1 VVFILVLILVLV
13 LVLVFILVV
22 ILVLVLVLIL
32 VVVVVL
38 VFILVLTLVVVVLV
52 LLVVLVLVVLE
63 FLSFVIRNPG
73 KIRIQGGGYSGNL
86 ARGELADVHNNNL
99 SRSTMTTSHMM
110 RLPLE
115 KITSVGII
123 IMISS
128 LKLRSRSHS

>member
-1 VVFILVLILVLV
+1 VLVLVFVLVLV
-13 LVLVFILVV
+13 LVLVLVV
-22 ILVLVLVLIL
+22 L
-32 VVVVVL
+32 
-38 VFILVLTLVVVVLV
+38 
-52 LLVVLVLVVLE
+52 VLVLVVLE
-63 FLSFVIRNPG
+63 FLSFVIRNRVE
-73 KIRIQGGGYSGNL
+73 IRIQGGGYSGNL
-86 ARGELADVHNNNL
+86 ARGELVDVHNNNL

>member
-1 VVFILVLILVLV
+1 MLVLVFVLVLV
-13 LVLVFILVV
+13 LVLVLVV
-22 ILVLVLVLIL
+22 L
-32 VVVVVL
+32 
-38 VFILVLTLVVVVLV
+38 
-52 LLVVLVLVVLE
+52 VLVLVVLE
-63 FLSFVIRNPG
+63 FLVRLIRVL
-73 KIRIQGGGYSGNL
+73 IRIQGGGYSGSL

-110 RLPLE
+110 LRPLE

>member
-1 VVFILVLILVLV
+1 VLVLV
-13 LVLVFILVV
+13 LVLVVTLVLVVVVVFILVV
-22 ILVLVLVLIL
+22 ILVLVLVL
-32 VVVVVL
+32 
-38 VFILVLTLVVVVLV
+38 
-52 LLVVLVLVVLE
+52 VLVVLE
-63 FLSFVIRNPG
+63 FLVRLIRVL
-73 KIRIQGGGYSGNL
+73 IRIQGVGYSGSL

>member
-1 VVFILVLILVLV
+1 MLVLVFVLVLV
-13 LVLVFILVV
+13 LVLVL
-22 ILVLVLVLIL
+22 
-32 VVVVVL
+32 
-38 VFILVLTLVVVVLV
+38 VVLV
-52 LLVVLVLVVLE
+52 LVLVLVVLE

-73 KIRIQGGGYSGNL
+73 KIRIQGVGYSGSL

-110 RLPLE
+110 LRPLE

>member
-1 VVFILVLILVLV
+1 VLVLVVVLVVVLV
-13 LVLVFILVV
+13 LVL
-22 ILVLVLVLIL
+22 
-32 VVVVVL
+32 
-38 VFILVLTLVVVVLV
+38 
-52 LLVVLVLVVLE
+52 VLVLVVLE

-110 RLPLE
+110 LRPLE

>member
-1 VVFILVLILVLV
+1 VLVVVVVFILVVVLV
-13 LVLVFILVV
+13 LVL
-22 ILVLVLVLIL
+22 
-32 VVVVVL
+32 
-38 VFILVLTLVVVVLV
+38 
-52 LLVVLVLVVLE
+52 VLVLVVLE
-63 FLSFVIRNPG
+63 FLVRLIRVL
-73 KIRIQGGGYSGNL
+73 IRIQGGGYSGNL

-110 RLPLE
+110 LRPLE

>member
-1 VVFILVLILVLV
+1 MVVVLVVVVVFILVLV
-13 LVLVFILVV
+13 LVLVVVVVFILVV
-22 ILVLVLVLIL
+22 ILVLVLVL
-32 VVVVVL
+32 
-38 VFILVLTLVVVVLV
+38 
-52 LLVVLVLVVLE
+52 E
-63 FLSFVIRNPG
+63 FLVRLIHVL
-73 KIRIQGGGYSGNL
+73 IRIQGVGYSGSL

-110 RLPLE
+110 LRPLE